1 MSPLLENGGEA
12 SVTVSISRAQGRFC
26 YVPSEARLQKAR
38 QRPPGSLL
46 GCLRFSFLR
55 FCLFDRELERERQR
69 DRERGK
75 QAPRREPDVGL
86 DPGLQGQALG

>member
-55 FCLFDRELERERQR
+55 FCLFDRERQR
-69 DRERGK
+69 A
-75 QAPRREPDVGL
+75 QAKDQEWEKEAFHLAGGQMKAQSQNPRIMT
-86 DPGLQGQALG
+86 

>member
-1 MSPLLENGGEA
+1 MPLTHGGGESVSPLLENGGEA

-55 FCLFDRELERERQR
+55 FCLFDRELERESISRSVRQR
-69 DRERGK
+69 EREK
-75 QAPRREPDVGL
+75 QTPH
-86 DPGLQGQALG
+86 